1 MAYKWPNKDPDEI
14 ADFSVDWSRF
24 LDTDTIASVAWL
36 ADDTLLS
43 INVSLN
49 GLSNEIILIQPTN
62 TSTVATA
69 RFASGIDGK
78 RYTVYS

>member
-24 LDTDTIASVAWL
+24 LDTDTIASVVWL
-36 ADDTLLS
+36 AEDTLLTT
-43 INVSLN
+43 NVSLN

-62 TSTVATA
+62 TTTVATA
-69 RFASGIDGK
+69 RF
-78 RYTVYS
+78 